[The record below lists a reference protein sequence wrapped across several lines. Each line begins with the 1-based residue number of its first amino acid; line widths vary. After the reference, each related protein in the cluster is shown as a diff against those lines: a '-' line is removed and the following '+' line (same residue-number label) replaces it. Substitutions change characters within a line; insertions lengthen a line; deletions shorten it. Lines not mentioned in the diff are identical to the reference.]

1 MCTHYASGLL
11 WPQNKPRERRWSCL
25 QFTDEAMAQA
35 ASGGTNS
42 QGVSPALRSRLCGP
56 MLLTLKWNMQNG
68 PGSRGWRV
76 ERMGAPRGSL
86 ALPASALCF
95 VCVLPAAQWSENTTR
110 FPGHRG
116 RGVASRQCV
125 CVCMCVRVCVRVCVC
140 VSDSEGVCMCVR
152 VCVHVCVCE

>member
-1 MCTHYASGLL
+1 
-11 WPQNKPRERRWSCL
+11 
-25 QFTDEAMAQA
+25 
-35 ASGGTNS
+35 
-42 QGVSPALRSRLCGP
+42 
-56 MLLTLKWNMQNG
+56 
-68 PGSRGWRV
+68 
-76 ERMGAPRGSL
+76 MGAPRGSL

-152 VCVHVCVCE
+152 VCVHVCVCVSEGEGVCVCVRVCVHVCVCE